1 MEGWRVAWKRLG
13 PLARMKWAA
22 LGRGCGRK
30 GSGALPLPRTAA
42 VSTGLRIRLKS
53 MNTLAPASPGYEE
66 ASVTAHRYCWNGRF
80 LSSFHA
86 YGAPT
91 TAP

>member
-1 MEGWRVAWKRLG
+1 MASKGVGPLPGMRGSALAHDCDRDGRVVL
-13 PLARMKWAA
+13 PLARAAA
-22 LGRGCGRK
+22 L
-30 GSGALPLPRTAA
+30 
-42 VSTGLRIRLKS
+42 STGLRVRLKS